1 VTGQQTGV
9 VVLQAQGGFC
19 GGDGECSTGYCVG
32 GVCCDTSCAGA
43 CNSCTLANQVG
54 TCSVVPNGTLCP
66 NSLYCDGVETC
77 QAGFCALGVP
87 VSCVDPVGYDQFACD
102 EPTQGCVLVPNAR
115 PSIAHD
121 ASLRGAT
128 GIPYVYNVFGRVT
141 GLGARPMSFGT
152 CAVLP
157 GFQVD
162 RTTGAVAWTPPAAGT
177 YTACVNAQN
186 TSGQDQYTFQV
197 TVTAPSGN
205 PPMAAFTV
213 NPDTGEAPLSASFD
227 GAASTGDPSALP
239 LLWRWDFGD
248 FSPLTGGAR
257 TSNEYLVAGGYQAEL
272 TAFDTAGRPG
282 TVKHP
287 LWVLDQGRRPPS
299 AKILATTLA
308 GDGSL
313 SSSFACDCQVGDA
326 PMRGF
331 FWELGDLATAA
342 TSTVTQTF
350 PPGRYRVRLTVVD
363 GNGLTATDSVEVAV
377 TKGLLQP
384 PECRVGLS
392 PPAGPAPLTVVHHA
406 TFGDQDGSVISTAM
420 TFGDGTV
427 GVQADVSRTYDAPG
441 RYRAML
447 KVADDSG
454 LTCVDLVEV
463 AAIGSTGK
471 PPPGFLSSPVISGTC
486 GLAYQYS
493 EVGRP
498 LVSGSGPFQF
508 SLAPVSGGALPEGMR
523 VDPGTGAILWTPS
536 SKNTGVNHV
545 MLRATS
551 ADGTADQPL
560 DITIA
565 CPEQQNLSLG
575 CTCSQAG
582 GASWIAVGAGLMLLA
597 RLKRRRRRA
606 RG

>member
-1 VTGQQTGV
+1 
-9 VVLQAQGGFC
+9 
-19 GGDGECSTGYCVG
+19 
-32 GVCCDTSCAGA
+32 
-43 CNSCTLANQVG
+43 
-54 TCSVVPNGTLCP
+54 
-66 NSLYCDGVETC
+66 
-77 QAGFCALGVP
+77 
-87 VSCVDPVGYDQFACD
+87 
-102 EPTQGCVLVPNAR
+102 
-115 PSIAHD
+115 
-121 ASLRGAT
+121 
-128 GIPYVYNVFGRVT
+128 
-141 GLGARPMSFGT
+141 
-152 CAVLP
+152 
-157 GFQVD
+157 
-162 RTTGAVAWTPPAAGT
+162 
-177 YTACVNAQN
+177 
-186 TSGQDQYTFQV
+186 
-197 TVTAPSGN
+197 
-205 PPMAAFTV
+205 MAAFTV